1 MGKQAKQELASDAE
15 ESNQPHILCAVR
27 KWNPTRGSVWRLVG
41 LSTTQSP
48 KALML
53 TPSIWAARGELHG
66 TFCWLSPTLF
76 NWCPGISLGQ
86 RTHSHLPTGRPK
98 PRFVSAPTQ
107 QGSLFREHPPS
118 PPHLSPPMSGTV
130 RPDPNRVQDP
140 GPQYSPLRR
149 SQRQVLAEEASPGSQ
164 GEENE
169 CLGMGSALHPS
180 SVPQACKAAVR
191 GKLAAGTPG
200 PFATIPLRDS
210 DPSQSPRFTSLC
222 SGQGLGRLRSLSAF
236 RQGLGFPYHP
246 SLKGRAFIQ
255 QSFPFG
261 RRQNYHNPKTG
272 SKSSGNNNSWRWT
285 CPLNIS
291 VPLRWGK
298 QCDLLH
304 ECKGFWTVPG
314 TE

>member
-118 PPHLSPPMSGTV
+118 PPP
-130 RPDPNRVQDP
+130 
-140 GPQYSPLRR
+140 
-149 SQRQVLAEEASPGSQ
+149 
-164 GEENE
+164 
-169 CLGMGSALHPS
+169 
-180 SVPQACKAAVR
+180 
-191 GKLAAGTPG
+191 
-200 PFATIPLRDS
+200 PFAPHEWDRQARS
-210 DPSQSPRFTSLC
+210 KQGSRSWSPVLTPETLPEA
-222 SGQGLGRLRSLSAF
+222 G
-236 RQGLGFPYHP
+236 
-246 SLKGRAFIQ
+246 
-255 QSFPFG
+255 
-261 RRQNYHNPKTG
+261 
-272 SKSSGNNNSWRWT
+272 
-285 CPLNIS
+285 
-291 VPLRWGK
+291 
-298 QCDLLH
+298 
-304 ECKGFWTVPG
+304 PG
-314 TE
+314 